1 MDAGYQEHLDH
12 EMGAYPNE
20 LAAAYDLS
28 RREARLVNDSVAI
41 AAALAAGKVVLVNEW
56 TSYCRFT
63 DAILGG
69 NQELEAVYDSVAD
82 IPEDLELFGDDEG
95 GRRLIFPR
103 NDKEPEP
110 LPVLADEDIPF

>member
-28 RREARLVNDSVAI
+28 RRETRLVVDAI
-41 AAALAAGKVVLVNEW
+41 AIEEALAAGYIVLVNEW

-63 DAILGG
+63 DAIIGF
-69 NQELEAVYDSVAD
+69 NRELEAVYHTVAD
-82 IPEDLELFGDDEG
+82 IPENLELFGDDEG

-103 NDKEPEP
+103 KEEPEP
-110 LPVLADEDIPF
+110 VPMLADEDIPF